1 MEKVGKESGKLYDFD
16 HPYQAAVKYRA
27 LMKKEMSFLLLDK
40 DDGNHEIFIS
50 QNSCHLLRKNIRNSM
65 NKNKKY
71 LTGIITTPNFEN
83 Q

>member
-1 MEKVGKESGKLYDFD
+1 
-16 HPYQAAVKYRA
+16 
-27 LMKKEMSFLLLDK
+27 MKKEGSFLLLDK